1 MKREMEMEMER
12 GGSNYL
18 RRVLEEKGF
27 MIGATFRK
35 NQQIELAARKNYAA
49 GLVPGAP
56 SLGSYSLWSV
66 GIVLSCFLGLAIGFA
81 TRPYIIRHEEANHH
95 HSFHHDMEAS
105 PNYQISN
112 LEPPLSLEPSDD
124 VMDLITFD
132 DAQETNNDEE
142 CSDQE
147 TDIAL
152 TLPRATIDDMINV
165 QIQRWLRTALQL
177 FLR

>member
-1 MKREMEMEMER
+1 MFS
-12 GGSNYL
+12 G
-18 RRVLEEKGF
+18 
-27 MIGATFRK
+27 
-35 NQQIELAARKNYAA
+35 
-49 GLVPGAP
+49 
-56 SLGSYSLWSV
+56 LGSYSLWSV

-81 TRPYIIRHEEANHH
+81 TRPYIIRHV
-95 HSFHHDMEAS
+95 SFFILTIIITFVYVSNSLNQIIRKFDGIS
-105 PNYQISN
+105 PFLHVST
-112 LEPPLSLEPSDD
+112 PPLSLEPSDD

-177 FLR
+177 FLC

>member
-1 MKREMEMEMER
+1 MGNSRFSKPR
-12 GGSNYL
+12 G
-18 RRVLEEKGF
+18 
-27 MIGATFRK
+27 
-35 NQQIELAARKNYAA
+35 
-49 GLVPGAP
+49 
-56 SLGSYSLWSV
+56 LGSYSLWSV

-81 TRPYIIRHEEANHH
+81 TRPYIIRHV
-95 HSFHHDMEAS
+95 SFFILTIIITFVYVSNSLNQIVRTFFSYIRKFDGIS
-105 PNYQISN
+105 PFLHVST
-112 LEPPLSLEPSDD
+112 PPLSLEPSDD

-177 FLR
+177 FLC